1 MILSL
6 ENMNVFEK
14 LGLNKKIT
22 EVLKEL
28 GYTVPTDIQ
37 EKTIPL
43 ILKGNDVIGN
53 AFTGSGKT
61 LAFASGV
68 IENSIPGKG
77 VQSLILAPTRELA
90 EQITKV
96 MRVFAKN
103 YSLRIIEIYGGVSIN
118 TQIRNISHSE
128 IVVGT
133 PGRILDHLQ
142 RGTLRLSSLKILV
155 LDEADRMV
163 DMGFL
168 RDVEKII
175 SQCPK
180 ERQTLLFSATSSPD
194 VQYIERKY
202 MRAPKNIVVEQYV
215 DASQLQQ
222 EFYNCQ
228 SHMKFSLLVHF
239 LKQEKSGIVLVFCNT
254 RRNVDMLSRNLKRY
268 EIDSHAIHGGFEQR
282 KRSRVIE
289 MLHSDQAHIL
299 ICTDVAARGLDIKNV
314 SHVYNYDIP
323 RTSDEYIHRVG
334 RTARAGKSGI
344 AVNLVSSK
352 DYENFRKVLSNDAIK
367 IEEKEIPKVEVLSV
381 NFQNK
386 DNDYRGN
393 RGSGGSS
400 FRGGGRSF
408 GGSRGRSSSR
418 SSFGSNRGSSGG
430 GFRSSGGFG
439 RSSDRG
445 DSGERRGQSSFGRR
459 EGGGRSFGGG
469 SRGRSSSGSSFR
481 GGGRSF
487 GGSRGR
493 SSSRSSFGRRRF

>member
-1 MILSL
+1 
-6 ENMNVFEK
+6 
-14 LGLNKKIT
+14 
-22 EVLKEL
+22 
-28 GYTVPTDIQ
+28 
-37 EKTIPL
+37 
-43 ILKGNDVIGN
+43 
-53 AFTGSGKT
+53 
-61 LAFASGV
+61 
-68 IENSIPGKG
+68 
-77 VQSLILAPTRELA
+77 
-90 EQITKV
+90 
-96 MRVFAKN
+96 
-103 YSLRIIEIYGGVSIN
+103 
-118 TQIRNISHSE
+118 
-128 IVVGT
+128 
-133 PGRILDHLQ
+133 
-142 RGTLRLSSLKILV
+142 
-155 LDEADRMV
+155 MV

-202 MRAPKNIVVEQYV
+202 MKAPKNIVVEQYV
-215 DASQLQQ
+215 DASQLKQ

-352 DYENFRKVLSNDAIK
+352 DYENFRKVLSNDSIK

-386 DNDYRGN
+386 DNDFRGN
-393 RGSGGSS
+393 
-400 FRGGGRSF
+400 RGGGRSF
-408 GGSRGRSSSR
+408 GGR
-418 SSFGSNRGSSGG
+418 SSFGGNRGGSGG
-430 GFRSSGGFG
+430 GFRSGGGGFRPGGFG
-439 RSSDRG
+439 RSNDRE
-445 DSGERRGQSSFGRR
+445 DSGGTRGQSSFGRR

-481 GGGRSF
+481 GGRSSF

-493 SSSRSSFGRRRF
+493 SGGSSGGSRRRF

>member
-142 RGTLRLSSLKILV
+142 RGTLKLSSLKILV

-202 MRAPKNIVVEQYV
+202 MKAPKNIVVEQYV
-215 DASQLQQ
+215 DASQLKQ

-254 RRNVDMLSRNLKRY
+254 RRNVDML
-268 EIDSHAIHGGFEQR
+268 
-282 KRSRVIE
+282 
-289 MLHSDQAHIL
+289 
-299 ICTDVAARGLDIKNV
+299 
-314 SHVYNYDIP
+314 
-323 RTSDEYIHRVG
+323 
-334 RTARAGKSGI
+334 
-344 AVNLVSSK
+344 
-352 DYENFRKVLSNDAIK
+352 
-367 IEEKEIPKVEVLSV
+367 
-381 NFQNK
+381 
-386 DNDYRGN
+386 
-393 RGSGGSS
+393 
-400 FRGGGRSF
+400 
-408 GGSRGRSSSR
+408 
-418 SSFGSNRGSSGG
+418 
-430 GFRSSGGFG
+430 
-439 RSSDRG
+439 
-445 DSGERRGQSSFGRR
+445 
-459 EGGGRSFGGG
+459 
-469 SRGRSSSGSSFR
+469 
-481 GGGRSF
+481 
-487 GGSRGR
+487 
-493 SSSRSSFGRRRF
+493 